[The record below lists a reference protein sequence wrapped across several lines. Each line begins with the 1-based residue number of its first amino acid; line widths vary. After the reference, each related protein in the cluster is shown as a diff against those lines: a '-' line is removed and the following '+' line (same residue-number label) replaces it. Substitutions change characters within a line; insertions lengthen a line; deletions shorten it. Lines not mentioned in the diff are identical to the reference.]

1 MQVDNATLALASAV
15 AVALAVNYK
24 LRPPPPQVNP
34 FLLGRQSV
42 ASPTRHEGE
51 SPVYTN
57 YSNGGVRAPYR
68 PDRNIRTL
76 RDILDHSGTVL
87 EGGQRGLWIHGGEK
101 LVEVVTALRAGLAQ
115 RLGSKAGS
123 VLVALEDP
131 TGSSPSASLL
141 LSLAQSILAQTPFL
155 PLSPLLRAPTSL
167 SSFALALASRA
178 ASKFSPSSG
187 HPRPWQ
193 RAPLRHAGSFCS
205 TMRTRRRSCS
215 RMDAGL

>member
-42 ASPTRHEGE
+42 ASPTRYSGE

-68 PDRNIRTL
+68 PDRNVRTL
-76 RDILDHSGTVL
+76 RDILDQSATVL
-87 EGGQRGLWIHGGEK
+87 EGGQRGLGIQGGEK
-101 LVEVVTALRAGLAQ
+101 LVEVVTALRTGLAQ
-115 RLGSKAGS
+115 RLGGEAGR

-131 TGSSPSASLL
+131 TG
-141 LSLAQSILAQTPFL
+141 
-155 PLSPLLRAPTSL
+155 
-167 SSFALALASRA
+167 
-178 ASKFSPSSG
+178 PSSS
-187 HPRPWQ
+187 
-193 RAPLRHAGSFCS
+193 AL
-205 TMRTRRRSCS
+205 
-215 RMDAGL
+215 L